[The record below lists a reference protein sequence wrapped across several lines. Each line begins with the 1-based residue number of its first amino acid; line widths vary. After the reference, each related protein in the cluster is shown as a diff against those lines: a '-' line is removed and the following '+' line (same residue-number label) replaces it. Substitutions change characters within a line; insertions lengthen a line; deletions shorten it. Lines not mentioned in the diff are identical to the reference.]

1 MYDTLTSKYSV
12 NEQNAAKAQ
21 AFDTMQTQAEQRAI
35 AEQAARGERDKL
47 EKSLQEYMLRQ
58 RGTVPAGLSETMRQP
73 AGRLSREEEMQLLS
87 PEDRQMN
94 MQQDLMENEI
104 NPNAIR

>member
-73 AGRLSREEEMQLLS
+73 AGRLSREEEMQMLS
-87 PEDRQMN
+87 PEEQLMNRQYESMDN
-94 MQQDLMENEI
+94 QT
-104 NPNAIR
+104 NPQGI